1 MQRFCFSTITI
12 VLFLMSGIQ
21 SVKAQDAVFQTSSLT
36 KTRLHPLKVE
46 VSVYAKGGIRNYGE
60 LWKDTYHLSSAKGA
74 SEHFY
79 GTYADFGVSTV
90 FSIYD
95 SWSIVGSIGYQQE
108 RLAHERG
115 LIDNDGIRSHWLS
128 SDMGINILNYVVLG
142 VQTDF
147 FLNSQTKSNGNIGY
161 SGLGNDCFNSIALGF
176 YAGIHFTILKFTAE
190 FRYGVP
196 IKNHLSA
203 DKLTYYNM
211 ERTRLK
217 REYLELKLAY
227 NLFTTKSR
235 YNFFNM
241 E

>member
-1 MQRFCFSTITI
+1 MG
-12 VLFLMSGIQ
+12 GIQ
-21 SVKAQDAVFQTSSLT
+21 CVKAQDTTFQMCQLKKT
-36 KTRLHPLKVE
+36 KLHPLKID
-46 VSVYAKGGIRNYGE
+46 VSAYAKGGIHNYGK
-60 LWKDTYHLSSAKGA
+60 LWKDTYRLNSARGA

-79 GTYADFGVSTV
+79 GTYADIGASVA

-95 SWSIVGSIGYQQE
+95 SWSIVGSLGYKQE
-108 RLAHERG
+108 RIAHERG
-115 LIDNDGIRSHWLS
+115 FFGNDGVRSHWLS
-128 SDMGINILNYVVLG
+128 TDVGINITNYVVLG

-147 FLNSQTKSNGNIGY
+147 FLGSHTQSFGNIGY
-161 SGLGNDCFNSIALGF
+161 SGLGKDCFNSIAFGF
-176 YAGIHFTILKFTAE
+176 YAGIHFTILKFSTE
-190 FRYGVP
+190 FRYGIP

-211 ERTRLK
+211 ERTSLK
-217 REYLELKLAY
+217 LQYFELKLAY